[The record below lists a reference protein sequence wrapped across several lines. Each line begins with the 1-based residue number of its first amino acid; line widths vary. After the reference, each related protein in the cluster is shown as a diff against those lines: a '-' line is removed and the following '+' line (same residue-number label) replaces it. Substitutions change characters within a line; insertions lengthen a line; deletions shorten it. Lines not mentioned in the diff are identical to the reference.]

1 MKVARDLKRLLGNN
15 WTVSISDLKF
25 NPLDFGFTYVNKDDF
40 LSFSY
45 ENLLFKIC
53 RYYYELYFIVIL

>member
-53 RYYYELYFIVIL
+53 RYY